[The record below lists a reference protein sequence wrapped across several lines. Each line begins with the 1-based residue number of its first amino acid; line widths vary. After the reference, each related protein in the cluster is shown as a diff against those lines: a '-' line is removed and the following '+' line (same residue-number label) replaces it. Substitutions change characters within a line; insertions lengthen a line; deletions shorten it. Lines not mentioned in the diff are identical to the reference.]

1 MAIRRVFAIWAHP
14 LFGESVRF
22 LLQHPDVEWLGA
34 TSNRGDARAQ
44 IMSLCPDTIL
54 IEELEGSRAG
64 EEAIRLLESISS
76 DVRIIRLSL
85 YDNELTIYQREQ
97 RTVGQAE
104 DLLKLIRGE

>member
-14 LFGESVRF
+14 LFGEAVRL

-34 TSNRGDARAQ
+34 TSNLGDARVQ
-44 IMSLCPDTIL
+44 IVSLRPDTIL
-54 IEELEGSRAG
+54 IEELEGSHAG
-64 EEAIRLLESISS
+64 EEAIKLLENIAS
-76 DVRIIRLSL
+76 DIRIICLGL
-85 YDNELTIYQREQ
+85 DNNELTIYRREQ